1 MSEEK
6 KRYKAC
12 RRISKYVSKA
22 IKKLEKAESKNREW
36 QCVPGEVFEE
46 MIRVLDKVGTE
57 VTKSKT

>member
-22 IKKLEKAESKNREW
+22 IKELEKAESENTEW
-36 QCVPGEVFEE
+36 QCVPSEVFED
-46 MIRVLDKVGTE
+46 IINVLGKVGTE
-57 VTKSKT
+57 ITKSET